1 MQNNKRRILASDSD
15 DDESGKK
22 VLQPS
27 APAAKA
33 VKAVRAT
40 SVKRV
45 SFELQQQLA
54 STTAVDT
61 RAVEHIAYENSRES
75 HKRSA
80 TNVDDN
86 NENDEESKKRKE
98 N

>member
-33 VKAVRAT
+33 AKAVRAT

-54 STTAVDT
+54 STTAVG
-61 RAVEHIAYENSRES
+61 HIAYENSRES